1 MSEPVEH
8 DGRHFF
14 IVLEH
19 LGVEAD
25 RLGIRAV
32 DAYGKAMP
40 VSEFL
45 DTVMRYILA
54 REKECDNSR
63 PTDEER
69 EAIEKAISRELDCD
83 WYGGPEPARVVTLRG
98 MLERTK

>member
-32 DAYGKAMP
+32 DAYDEAGS
-40 VSEFL
+40 VSDFL
-45 DTVMRYILA
+45 DKVIRYILA
-54 REKECDNSR
+54 REKECDRSR
-63 PTDEER
+63 LTDEER
-69 EAIEKAISRELDCD
+69 EAIKEACDEGRWYPKDYHHISAMRAL
-83 WYGGPEPARVVTLRG
+83 
-98 MLERTK
+98 LERAK

>member
-14 IVLEH
+14 TVLEH
-19 LGVEAD
+19 LGSEAD

-32 DAYGKAMP
+32 DSYGNP
-40 VSEFL
+40 VSVSDFL

-54 REKECDNSR
+54 REAEIDRLNR
-63 PTDEER
+63 DE
-69 EAIEKAISRELDCD
+69 
-83 WYGGPEPARVVTLRG
+83 LRS
-98 MLERTK
+98 